1 MNMIRALRLLR
12 RDTKPKTAPKPTKH
26 ELFGTYIVVTPEHR
40 SEQLIAI
47 QDWLKEHPT
56 LTFLDMPYADVMAK
70 ALRNKK
76 TYVCIDETGVVT
88 ASIHPRHHW
97 RELSPVLGLKVAHY
111 KVKPITTTVLGKE
124 YNSDELEKALASLT
138 PVEK

>member
-47 QDWLKEHPT
+47 QDWLKEHPA

-76 TYVCIDETGVVT
+76 TYVCIDETG
-88 ASIHPRHHW
+88 
-97 RELSPVLGLKVAHY
+97 
-111 KVKPITTTVLGKE
+111 
-124 YNSDELEKALASLT
+124 
-138 PVEK
+138 